1 MKRLS
6 NQSDM
11 NLVSQD
17 LEEKVKWVMIVDLGE
32 MKWKKVSLVENGE
45 WDSVK
50 SKIRRGFSV
59 AN

>member
-1 MKRLS
+1 
-6 NQSDM
+6 M